1 MKAGLHR
8 PKSSQKIKRPVVCA
22 GLIFQRCCPLSSVR
36 LKVIRKD
43 QRVGVHQLPFQV
55 KRGLDELFFIVL
67 LGERAMAKAQ
77 AHSGSDILRLDQAK
91 VSSYFGC
98 NTFNEAAMR
107 ARLPKEA
114 HRALKQCLKKNE
126 RLQPE
131 LAHQV
136 AQAMKEWAM
145 ELGATHFTHWFL
157 PMTGATAEK
166 HDAFITWDEQGT
178 VIERF
183 SGGQLI
189 QGEPDASSFPS
200 GGLRAT
206 FEARG
211 YTAWDPASPAFI
223 IEGPLGKT
231 LCVPT
236 AFVGYHGEALD
247 HKVPL
252 LRSMEALSKQ
262 AKTALEQFGVKTAN
276 VLAQC
281 GPEQEYFLVDL
292 ELAQERP
299 DLMFANRTLQGARP
313 PKGQELEDHYFGSIK
328 ERVLGFMQDVEV
340 ECFKLGIPAK
350 TRHNEVAPNQF
361 EIAPIYEAAN
371 LASDHNQ
378 LLMEILKSVGER
390 HGLAVLLHEKPF
402 AGVNG
407 SGKHV
412 NWSLATDEGQ
422 NLLEPGTTP
431 EQNLQFLY
439 FLSAT
444 LKAIHRHG
452 GLLRAAIAS
461 AANDHRLGANEA
473 PPAIMSVFLGAQL
486 NHILDS
492 IEKGATGGGKGKG
505 VLELG
510 IGNLPAIEK
519 DATDR
524 NRTSPFAFTGNKFEF
539 RAVGSSQPIALSLTV
554 INAAV
559 SEALIELNAK
569 LAAAAKK
576 AKTFDAAVLD
586 VVRETVSE
594 TKAIR
599 FEGNGYGDAWKKEA
613 VKRGLPH
620 AKDTVEALE
629 IWEQKASKSVFS
641 KQAILSEQ
649 ELESRVHIRHEQYQ
663 KAIAIE
669 AQVLR
674 EMSETQILPS
684 ATQDLGARAESL
696 VKLAETGVK
705 LPASLKSA
713 LDDQTKLLGQ
723 AYDRLAALK
732 KALVVAESVESIH
745 ARTVAFGHQVR
756 NAQESLREILD
767 SLEERCDADYWPLP
781 KYRELLAPLV

>member
-1 MKAGLHR
+1 M
-8 PKSSQKIKRPVVCA
+8 V
-22 GLIFQRCCPLSSVR
+22 
-36 LKVIRKD
+36 
-43 QRVGVHQLPFQV
+43 
-55 KRGLDELFFIVL
+55 
-67 LGERAMAKAQ
+67 KAQ
-77 AHSGSDILRLDQAK
+77 APDASSISRLDQIK
-91 VSSYFGC
+91 ISQYFGC
-98 NTFNEAAMR
+98 NTFSERTMR
-107 ARLPKEA
+107 
-114 HRALKQCLKKNE
+114 E
-126 RLQPE
+126 RLQKDVYKAYRQALKRGEALSPE
-131 LAHQV
+131 V
-136 AQAMKEWAM
+136 ARSVALAMKEWAL
-145 ELGATHFTHWFL
+145 EQGCTHFTHWFL

-166 HDAFITWDEQGT
+166 HDAFITWDEPST

-183 SGGQLI
+183 SGSQLS

-223 IEGPLGKT
+223 MEGPLGKT

-252 LRSMEALSKQ
+252 LRSMGVLSERAREALGH
-262 AKTALEQFGVKTAN
+262 FGVNAES
-276 VLAQC
+276 VVAQC
-281 GPEQEYFLVDL
+281 GPEQEYFAVDL
-292 ELAQERP
+292 DLAQQRP
-299 DLMFANRTLQGARP
+299 DLMFANRTLQGAKP

-328 ERVLGFMQDVEV
+328 ERVLGFMQEVEL

-390 HGLAVLLHEKPF
+390 HNLAVLLHEKPF

-422 NLLEPGTTP
+422 NLLEPGQTP
-431 EQNLQFLY
+431 EENLQFLY

-444 LKAIHRHG
+444 LKAIHTHG

-461 AANDHRLGANEA
+461 AGNDHRLGANEA
-473 PPAIMSVFLGAQL
+473 PPAIMSAFLGGQL
-486 NHILDS
+486 NHILDA
-492 IEKGATGGGKGKG
+492 IEKGDPADASTQRI
-505 VLELG
+505 LDLG

-539 RAVGSSQPIALSLTV
+539 RAVGSSQPIALPLTV

-559 SEALIELNAK
+559 AEALEELNAG
-569 LAAAAKK
+569 LAAELK
-576 AKTFDAAVLD
+576 AGKEHKAAVMA
-586 VVRETVSE
+586 VVKRAIAE

-599 FEGNGYGDAWKKEA
+599 FEGNGYSEEWKQEA
-613 VKRGLPH
+613 SRRGLPH
-620 AKDTVEALE
+620 AKDTVAALHM
-629 IWEQKASKSVFS
+629 WESAASRRVFS
-641 KQAILSEQ
+641 KPGILSEG
-649 ELESRVHIRHEQYQ
+649 ELESRLHIRHEQYQ

-669 AQVLR
+669 TQVLR
-674 EMSETQILPS
+674 QMAETQILPS
-684 ATQDLGARAESL
+684 ITADLGARADSL
-696 VKLAETGVK
+696 AKLAAAGISVPGT
-705 LPASLKSA
+705 LKAA
-713 LDDQTKLLGQ
+713 LQ
-723 AYDRLAALK
+723 AQATLAGEAQERLAAMKDSL
-732 KALVVAESVESIH
+732 AAAEAIEDNH
-745 ARTVAFGHQVR
+745 ARTVAFGSSV
-756 NAQESLREILD
+756 NESKHALREVLD
-767 SLEERCDADYWPLP
+767 RLEEACDADLWPLP
-781 KYRELLAPLV
+781 KYWQLLSPLV